1 MKLASPPS
9 HPREGLSAERATL
22 RCGRRARGAERTAL
36 RAVTLAYGGVPVLR
50 LVRRRVPHNARH
62 TGGSDLRQS
71 VSCNPS
77 NLPSADGD
85 HPPAPQG
92 ERSVPDKAKKCPY
105 RTDYLGI
112 DTLCNPAVRH
122 HLIALY
128 SFEQG
133 VGLMTFVTLS
143 VYTASTIIPHLSEA
157 VKGFWQKSCCL
168 LTTVHSARLS
178 YRVEHAR
185 AATSSNYRPPFR
197 ASHRGGLQNIY
208 FVRSRFASAA
218 ASLARLLS
226 SHTFAARCVFRAH
239 HKTKHFV

>member
-1 MKLASPPS
+1 M
-9 HPREGLSAERATL
+9 
-22 RCGRRARGAERTAL
+22 
-36 RAVTLAYGGVPVLR
+36 LR
-50 LVRRRVPHNARH
+50 LVRRRVPHIARH

-71 VSCNPS
+71 FSHNPS

-92 ERSVPDKAKKCPY
+92 ERGEPDKAKKCPY

-112 DTLCNPAVRH
+112 DTLCNPAARH
-122 HLIALY
+122 RLIALY

-133 VGLMTFVTLS
+133 VGLMTFEYSS
-143 VYTASTIIPHLSEA
+143 VFSASSSIAHLLEA

-168 LTTVHSARLS
+168 LTTVHFARLS
-178 YRVEHAR
+178 YRVDHAR
-185 AATSSNYRPPFR
+185 AATSSNYRPPCR
-197 ASHRGGLQNIY
+197 ASHWVGLQNIY

-218 ASLARLLS
+218 ASLARLLC